1 MVNCFLCLSVYLTDN
16 AVTMVTRVTQI
27 LYIQGDS
34 GGKVSIVGGDNIGHC
49 EKNVHMNMC
58 LIVNGY
64 RDTAV

>member
-1 MVNCFLCLSVYLTDN
+1 MYLTDN
-16 AVTMVTRVTQI
+16 AVTMVTLVTQI

-34 GGKVSIVGGDNIGHC
+34 GGKISIVGGDNIGHC

-58 LIVNGY
+58 LILNGY